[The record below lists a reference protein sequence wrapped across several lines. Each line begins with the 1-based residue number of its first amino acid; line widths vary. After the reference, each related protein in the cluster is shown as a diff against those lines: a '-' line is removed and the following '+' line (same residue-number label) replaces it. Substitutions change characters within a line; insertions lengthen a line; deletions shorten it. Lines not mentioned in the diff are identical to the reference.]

1 MKNHPRRPRSV
12 HAIVPLNVL
21 KKSKAR
27 LSRHLNAVQREQ
39 LTVAMLKDVLSALR
53 ETRRV
58 HSVLVVTADKTA
70 REITKNF
77 GATFLWEGKR
87 RGLNKGVSLAL
98 KKVQSEGAKA
108 VLVLH
113 CDLPFLKSREIDKFL
128 NQAEGHAIA
137 ITPSKDGSGTNALFL
152 KPPQAI
158 RPVFG
163 KNSFR
168 RHLALAKKR
177 GLPYKVMRFRGMS
190 FDIDNPRD
198 LAQLMRRPPRNESGR
213 FLKTFGKD

>member
-1 MKNHPRRPRSV
+1 
-12 HAIVPLNVL
+12 
-21 KKSKAR
+21 
-27 LSRHLNAVQREQ
+27 
-39 LTVAMLKDVLSALR
+39 MLKDVLSALR

-70 REITKNF
+70 REIVKSF
-77 GATFLWEGKR
+77 GATFLWEGRR

-98 KKVQSEGAKA
+98 KKCQSDGAKA

-128 NQAEGHAIA
+128 DQAEGYAVA
-137 ITPSKDGSGTNALFL
+137 LTPSKDGSGTNALFL
-152 KPPQAI
+152 KPPQVI

-168 RHLALAKKR
+168 RHLALAKQKD
-177 GLPYKVMRFRGMS
+177 LPYKVMRFRGMR
-190 FDIDNPRD
+190 FDIDNPKD
-198 LAQLMRRPPRNESGR
+198 LAQLMSKLPRNESGR
-213 FLKTFGKD
+213 FSKGFAKDIENASAKHYFNSRGYKR